1 MTATRY
7 QYGRAAAPIL
17 TFAALALATAAA
29 QPLAAQGTRAQLDRT
44 VPPTPGPTP
53 TLRVPTW
60 TKSRLANG
68 AELVV
73 VEKHDLPLVAF
84 SINFIG
90 GATTFEPADK
100 VGVASFTASML
111 REGTTTRTGE
121 QLSDAMQLLGTQIGV
136 GVGGESG
143 TITFTSLKDKFEPA
157 LTLLAD
163 MLVNPTFPAD
173 ALERLR
179 AQRLVALTQAKE
191 QPNAIASNVFQKVLY
206 GDAHPYGRIVSEQTV
221 KAITRDDVVNFHRN
235 YFRPGRAVITVT
247 GDVNPAQVKAV
258 VERALAQWPAGG
270 ERPTFNYPAVP
281 TGKPRAIY
289 LVDKPGAAQS
299 VFSLGMPGPA
309 RNTPDYYAIAV
320 MNHILGGL
328 FQSRLNHNIREVK
341 GWSYGVGSDFSFG
354 RGPGAFGSGG
364 GIVTA
369 KTDSALIEFMNE
381 LRGVQGGRPFTPD
394 EIKQG
399 KESLVQ
405 SLPARFASVDGT
417 AGAISSI
424 FVQGLPETY
433 YRDYAQKINAVTSE
447 DLVRVARKYIDL
459 EKINLVIVGDRA
471 KIEEPL
477 RATGIAPIVL
487 LDIEGKPVVTP

>member
-1 MTATRY
+1 MSITRRPFHRAGVPATA
-7 QYGRAAAPIL
+7 L
-17 TFAALALATAAA
+17 LALALFAGITAS
-29 QPLAAQGTRAQLDRT
+29 PLHAQGTRLDRT
-44 VPPTPGPTP
+44 MQPTPGETP

-73 VEKHDLPLVAF
+73 IEKHELPLVAF

-90 GATTFEPADK
+90 GATTFEPAGK
-100 VGVASFTASML
+100 LGVASFAASML

-121 QLSDAMQLLGTQIGV
+121 QLSDAMQMLGTSIGV
-136 GVGGESG
+136 GVGAESG
-143 TITFTSLKDKFEPA
+143 TITFTSLKDKLEPTLA
-157 LTLLAD
+157 LLAD

-191 QPNAIASNVFQKVLY
+191 QPNAIVSNVFQKVVY
-206 GDAHPYGRIVSEQTV
+206 GDAHPYGRVVTEQTV

-235 YFRPGRAVITVT
+235 YFRPGRAVITVA
-247 GDVNPAQVKAV
+247 GDVNPAQVKAM
-258 VERALAQWPAGG
+258 VERALTQWPAGG
-270 ERPTFNYPAVP
+270 ERPTFTYPAAP
-281 TGKPRAIY
+281 AGKPRAIY
-289 LVDKPGAAQS
+289 LVDKPGSAQS
-299 VFSLGMPGPA
+299 VFQLGLPGPS
-309 RNTPDYYAIAV
+309 RDTPDYYAITV

-341 GWSYGVGSDFSFG
+341 GWSYGVGSGFAFG
-354 RGPGAFGSGG
+354 RGPGAFEAGG
-364 GIVTA
+364 GVVTA
-369 KTDSALIEFMNE
+369 KTDSALIEFMSE
-381 LRGVQGGRPFTPD
+381 LRGVQGGRPFTAD

-399 KESLVQ
+399 KESLIQ
-405 SLPARFASVDGT
+405 SLPARFATVNGT
-417 AGAISSI
+417 GSAVSSI

-433 YRDYAQKINAVTSE
+433 YHDFAARINAVSSE
-447 DLVRVARKYIDL
+447 DLVRVARRYIDL

-471 KIEEPL
+471 KIEAPL